1 MAELFAS
8 ASSEGG
14 VTRCPSCR
22 TAFRVHAE
30 QLAQHG
36 GMVRCGKCDH
46 VFNARDHLIVAPA
59 AQPRGSSVELAAA
72 AMPAH
77 PNLQEPPAAAT
88 VPIGPSLDAE
98 VRPHAVPEPGPS
110 PTVPQSD
117 AIPAEPGPA
126 RTVPAWPF
134 AAPVPP
140 AGYARNPTSHTE
152 ARGQPR
158 AMAMPAGEA
167 PADPVAASPDDMQPA
182 HDDAFPPL
190 RHEPL
195 DTPDASPA
203 PLQQPQPSDAL
214 QRNVPLPLIEAMGT
228 AQASIRADDHVHAG
242 ASLDE
247 LDFGPRR
254 KPARTGAA
262 WMLAGLLLA
271 CALVLQ
277 VVYQY
282 RGDIAILVPEARPM
296 LADACAA
303 LGCDLPLPR
312 LEKLVSIEDSDLQA
326 DTTNP
331 TVMVLSAVLRNRAP
345 FAQSYPAIELS
356 LTDDRNETVARR
368 VLGPEEYLAR
378 APARDPKEGFAATTE
393 LPLKVFI
400 DAGAVKATGYRLYLF
415 YP

>member
-22 TAFRVHAE
+22 TAFRVHAG

-46 VFNARDHLIVAPA
+46 AFNARDHLIVAPTAQAHA
-59 AQPRGSSVELAAA
+59 AFNEPPPVPTEALLRKPLPEPVDAPAAPSSGANPIEAAA
-72 AMPAH
+72 PEHTPVA
-77 PNLQEPPAAAT
+77 QEPASAPA
-88 VPIGPSLDAE
+88 L
-98 VRPHAVPEPGPS
+98 
-110 PTVPQSD
+110 
-117 AIPAEPGPA
+117 
-126 RTVPAWPF
+126 AWPF
-134 AAPVPP
+134 SAPVLP
-140 AGYARNPTSHTE
+140 AGHVRNPTSHTD
-152 ARGQPR
+152 ARSQPR
-158 AMAMPAGEA
+158 TMAMPADF
-167 PADPVAASPDDMQPA
+167 PSDDPVAAPA
-182 HDDAFPPL
+182 PAAAPEAAVDDAFPPL

-195 DTPDASPA
+195 DGWVPENVPSGDAGA
-203 PLQQPQPSDAL
+203 
-214 QRNVPLPLIEAMGT
+214 NVPLPLIEALGT

-254 KPARTGAA
+254 KPARASAG
-262 WMLAGLLLA
+262 WVLAGLLLA
-271 CALVLQ
+271 FALALQ

-282 RGDIAILVPEARPM
+282 RGDIAILVPEARPL
-296 LADACAA
+296 LADACAMA
-303 LGCDLPLPR
+303 GCELPLPR

-378 APARDPKEGFAATTE
+378 VPGKDPKEGFAATTE